1 MKKIISAFIFCLMTF
16 FTGSNAHAMIDE
28 SQVALGGITPL
39 SSQEYVRSIYG
50 NPTSVSSPFRTG
62 LVWSY
67 GKTLTIHFV
76 TGEAFGYLK
85 NQNEYYKFFL
95 NSLTT
100 TANNGF
106 GTPAGIIVG
115 MDESIV
121 YQIYGNPDFRKG
133 NSITYRARNSGYGL
147 SFNIKKGKVA
157 AITAFCNI

>member
-16 FTGSNAHAMIDE
+16 FAGSNAYAMIDE

-39 SSQEYVRSIYG
+39 ASQEYIRNIYG
-50 NPTSVSSPFRTG
+50 NPTSVSSPYRNA

-67 GKTLTIHFV
+67 GKTVSIHFV
-76 TGEAFGYLK
+76 SGAAFGYV
-85 NQNEYYKFFL
+85 NDQSEYYQFFL
-95 NSLTT
+95 NSITT

-106 GTPAGIIVG
+106 ATPAGIIVG

-133 NSITYRARNSGYGL
+133 NSITYRTRRGGYGL

-157 AITAFCNI
+157 GITAFCSI

>member
-16 FTGSNAHAMIDE
+16 FAGSNAYAMIDE

-39 SSQEYVRSIYG
+39 VSQEYVRSIYG
-50 NPTSVSSPFRTG
+50 NPNNISTLGNNILF
-62 LVWSY
+62 WNY
-67 GKTLTIHFV
+67 GKSIKIRFV
-76 TGEAFGYLK
+76 SGAAYGYVRE
-85 NQNEYYKFFL
+85 QPEYYKFFL
-95 NSLTT
+95 ANITT

-106 GTPAGIIVG
+106 ATPAGIIVG

-147 SFNIKKGKVA
+147 TFNIKKGKVSE
-157 AITAFCNI
+157 ITAFSNI